1 MVGDG
6 LSPLARGTREP
17 KIFALWDCRFIP
29 AGAGNTDFDVEK
41 IRTSAV
47 YPRWRGE
54 HITRITRGFRTC
66 GLSPL
71 ARGTHLFP
79 HPVIYLQRFIP
90 AGAGNTLSVT
100 HSSNYQPVY
109 PRWRGEHPMGIR
121 YDNTVYGLSP
131 LARGTPAGF
140 CSYIP
145 PFRFIPAGAGNMLF
159 ATQHGNKPPVYP
171 RWRGEHLRQR
181 AALRLIR
188 GLSPL
193 ARGTHGWPGWLR
205 CRKRFIPAGAGNT
218 SKWRSTARQS
228 AVYPRWRGEH
238 HDQLWES
245 VRKIGLSPLA
255 RGTLAGFWQTAA
267 RHRFIPAGA
276 GNTRLE
282 KAAMESD
289 AVYPRWRGE
298 HEPLAIKS

>member
-1 MVGDG
+1 MRGTQLVQFHPSEPRFIPAGAGNTSSLFAACCLSAVYPRWRGEHDGTAVISMTITG

-90 AGAGNTLSVT
+90 AGAGNT
-100 HSSNYQPVY
+100 
-109 PRWRGEHPMGIR
+109 WRGRREIL
-121 YDNTVYGLSP
+121 T
-131 LARGTPAGF
+131 T
-140 CSYIP
+140 
-145 PFRFIPAGAGNMLF
+145 
-159 ATQHGNKPPVYP
+159 
-171 RWRGEHLRQR
+171 
-181 AALRLIR
+181 
-188 GLSPL
+188 
-193 ARGTHGWPGWLR
+193 
-205 CRKRFIPAGAGNT
+205 
-218 SKWRSTARQS
+218 

-238 HDQLWES
+238 QERDTPKAS
-245 VRKIGLSPLA
+245 AIGLSPLA
-255 RGTLAGFWQTAA
+255 RGTLNDQ
-267 RHRFIPAGA
+267 
-276 GNTRLE
+276 
-282 KAAMESD
+282 
-289 AVYPRWRGE
+289 
-298 HEPLAIKS
+298 